1 MQPSTGVTETVK
13 DLQKELAQVKL
24 ALQASESR
32 FRNVIERN
40 ADGIIVVGWDG
51 VVRFVNQAATALLGR
66 PAGRMVGELFGFP
79 LVAADLTELDI
90 WYGGRS
96 TVAEMRVVE
105 SEWEGEAVHL
115 VSLRDITHRKQSE
128 KALQESEQKFR
139 SVIEQSHD
147 GIVLT
152 DEQGLIIEWNRA
164 IEEITGLKASEVVGR
179 PIWETQIQLGL
190 EIEKSPEQYR
200 QLKTMTLEALAL
212 GQAPWLGRLSERE
225 YRYPDGARRTI
236 QGLVFPIKTDKGY
249 MLGSIWRDVT
259 ARKLVEERL
268 KAALAEKEVLVQ
280 EIHHRVKNNLTI
292 VSSLLELKADLVKD
306 EAARQVL
313 LESQNRVMT
322 MARIHEHLYH
332 TEDLAGVGM
341 AEYVQSLVDH
351 LQASYG
357 AYAITLTVEVADIT
371 LDVDKAIPCGLIINE
386 LVSNALKYAF
396 PADKVSANRRGE
408 IRVELHPEPGDEE
421 RLALVVGDDGVG
433 LPADFDW
440 RKLSSLGLKLVQTLV
455 QQFGGSIE
463 CDGSRGTTFKL
474 ALPKF
479 KPQSQPDFPAR

>member
-51 VVRFVNQAATALLGR
+51 VVCFVNQAATALLGR

-115 VSLRDITHRKQSE
+115 VSLRDITQRKQSE
-128 KALQESEQKFR
+128 RALQQSEQKFR

-147 GIVLT
+147 GIILI
-152 DEQGLIIEWNRA
+152 DEHGLIIEWNRA
-164 IEEITGLKASEVVGR
+164 IEKITGLKAREVIGQ

-190 EIEKSPEQYR
+190 EVKGQPDQYR
-200 QLKTMTLEALAL
+200 QLDQIILEALASGQAAWL
-212 GQAPWLGRLSERE
+212 GQLLEWEFQT
-225 YRYPDGARRTI
+225 PDGRRLTI
-236 QGLVFPIKTDKGY
+236 QGVTFPIKTDKGY
-249 MLGSIWRDVT
+249 MLGGIWRDIT
-259 ARKLVEERL
+259 DQKLVEEKL
-268 KAALAEKEVLVQ
+268 KAALAEKEMLVQ

-292 VSSLLELKADLVKD
+292 VSSLLELQADLVEDK
-306 EAARQVL
+306 EAHRVL
-313 LESQNRVMT
+313 IESQNRIMT
-322 MARIHEHLYH
+322 MARIHEHLYRN
-332 TEDLAGVGM
+332 ERLARIGMVDYVQDLAT
-341 AEYVQSLVDH
+341 Q
-351 LQASYG
+351 LQTSHAAYG
-357 AYAITLTVEVADIT
+357 ITFVVEVANIA
-371 LDVDKAIPCGLIINE
+371 LGIDKAIPCGLIINE

-396 PADKVSANRRGE
+396 PDDPASGDRPAV
-408 IRVELHPEPGDEE
+408 IRIELYPDPEDEE
-421 RLALVVGDDGVG
+421 QLVLVVSDNGVG
-433 LPADFDW
+433 LPPDFNW
-440 RKLSSLGLKLVQTLV
+440 RSAPSLGLKLVQTFV
-455 QQFGGSIE
+455 EQVGGTIE
-463 CDGSRGTTFKL
+463 LDANHGVRFKL
-474 ALPKF
+474 TLPNF
-479 KPQSQPDFPAR
+479 KPEAYLDPQP